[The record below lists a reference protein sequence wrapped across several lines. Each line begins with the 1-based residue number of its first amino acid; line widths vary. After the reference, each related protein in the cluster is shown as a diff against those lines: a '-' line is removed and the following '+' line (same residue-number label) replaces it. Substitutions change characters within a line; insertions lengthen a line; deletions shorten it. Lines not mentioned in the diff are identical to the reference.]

1 MEEYI
6 EKLISQ
12 VRCKKARPYIEA
24 EIRGHIE
31 EQIEDNID
39 AGMNQE
45 EAVKNAVADMGDPV
59 ATGIELDR
67 IHKPQIAWSMLVI
80 VGIVSLIGILI
91 HFLLSRDINELA
103 ESGKYIPQSIYS
115 YKNYY
120 SGVIIGLAL
129 MLAIYFIDYSF
140 IVKYSRIIGGVILFI
155 GLVGVILG
163 NNIYGVSTILNGKL
177 QIVQLIMLYVPIYGA
192 IMYKYRNT
200 GLKGLMISVAWMLAP
215 IIEAVLLP
223 NIYLAFVL
231 YVTMFPMLIIAVID
245 GWFTVPKKRAVISL
259 CTAFA
264 LSPIVALGGLILSDG
279 LLTGYQK
286 ARIHAWVHPGYE
298 SGEIGYMSH
307 NLKEQI
313 MNSIMIGS
321 NSNGAEIL
329 GSGENYTSDFIFT
342 YITGTY
348 GILAGVLL
356 CIAIATL
363 IFMVFAAATKQKNRV
378 GMLMGCGCGIL
389 LLVITGINILEN
401 VGLFP
406 ISQTFLP
413 FISSGRYSIVLS
425 YVLTG
430 IVMSVYRYKDVYPRH
445 FTVKSIMKKNV
456 KVGQ

>member
-80 VGIVSLIGILI
+80 VGIVSLIGIFI

-103 ESGKYIPQSIYS
+103 ESGKHIPRSMYS
-115 YKNYY
+115 YRNYY

-155 GLVGVILG
+155 GLAGVILG
-163 NNIYGVSTILNGKL
+163 NNNYGVSTILNGKL

-200 GLKGLMISVAWMLAP
+200 GLKGLMLSVAWMLAP

-231 YVTMFPMLIIAVID
+231 YVTMFPMLIIAAID

-259 CTAFA
+259 STAFA